1 MLRNQQGVT
10 LTESGKLF
18 FTKAKK
24 ILNDLLVAQ
33 EDIKSLTDEPSG
45 NVKIFL
51 SPKLLSLI
59 SMKLYK
65 HMNTK
70 YPKINLQFEEGFGLR
85 GSNLIENGEIDIG
98 VLPDWKFNKNIN
110 SQLIISDNL
119 YFYGKKDLINNTNK
133 PIKFSELINYPL
145 ILTGAQVILRQ
156 KLNNLSNK
164 LNKRLQIIISSD
176 SQTYTESFINEGLAY
191 SIGPAEASYKERKNN
206 RIKIDAEI
214 KTYKTQNYQLYF
226 QFNKANYI
234 KFLESDKKNTNPER
248 CGFCA
253 MCEWSDVCDKIW
265 LEKDHLNQIAK
276 IRKDQIIKINDHGI
290 KTLSQFVKLK
300 KTEKIKM
307 TKATAKTVLVIKFFL
322 SFESTGGST
331 GLPIQLE
338 AKVNEYL
345 SLIMKLIFAFGISFQ
360 LPVILSLLA
369 RIGIIDSEYLRHRRK
384 YFVVIIFAMA
394 AILTPPDPITQI
406 GLALPLLLLYELSIF
421 TVKFI
426 EKKEDA

>member
-1 MLRNQQGVT
+1 MMINNNIKLQQLRHFVISAEVGKFSSAANILGIAQPALSQSIQKLEIILNTKLLLRNQQGVT

-164 LNKRLQIIISSD
+164 LNKRLQIIIGSD

-206 RIKIDAEI
+206 IFSAREIIEPQISRSVVICWPKI
-214 KTYKTQNYQLYF
+214 KTISKAAQITAQN
-226 QFNKANYI
+226 
-234 KFLESDKKNTNPER
+234 
-248 CGFCA
+248 
-253 MCEWSDVCDKIW
+253 
-265 LEKDHLNQIAK
+265 
-276 IRKDQIIKINDHGI
+276 
-290 KTLSQFVKLK
+290 
-300 KTEKIKM
+300 
-307 TKATAKTVLVIKFFL
+307 
-322 SFESTGGST
+322 
-331 GLPIQLE
+331 
-338 AKVNEYL
+338 
-345 SLIMKLIFAFGISFQ
+345 
-360 LPVILSLLA
+360 
-369 RIGIIDSEYLRHRRK
+369 
-384 YFVVIIFAMA
+384 
-394 AILTPPDPITQI
+394 
-406 GLALPLLLLYELSIF
+406 LLLILKELHTEDILVGEFLYHD
-421 TVKFI
+421 
-426 EKKEDA
+426 EKKRFMSM